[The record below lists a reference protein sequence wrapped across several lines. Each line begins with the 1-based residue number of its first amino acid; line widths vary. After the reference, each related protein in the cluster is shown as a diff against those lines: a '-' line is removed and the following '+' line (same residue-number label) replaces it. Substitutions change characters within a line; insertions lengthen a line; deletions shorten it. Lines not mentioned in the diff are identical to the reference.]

1 MVLYGSGSG
10 SVWHSPIS
18 HNSNFFQLFFSNA
31 RLLVILHL
39 KNSHFKIHFLKKKYY
54 HEVFTG
60 SYPNH
65 FHDLIMQFNLPKCV
79 VAALLMVEGLF
90 SLLFCFEICINQY
103 ARQKTLIDI
112 FGASLLFLE
121 FSCFRNI
128 VLPYHLTMLLHAF
141 MIR

>member
-39 KNSHFKIHFLKKKYY
+39 KNSYFKIHFLKKKYY
-54 HEVFTG
+54 QKVFTG

-90 SLLFCFEICINQY
+90 SLLFCCEICINQ
-103 ARQKTLIDI
+103 
-112 FGASLLFLE
+112 
-121 FSCFRNI
+121 
-128 VLPYHLTMLLHAF
+128 
-141 MIR
+141 